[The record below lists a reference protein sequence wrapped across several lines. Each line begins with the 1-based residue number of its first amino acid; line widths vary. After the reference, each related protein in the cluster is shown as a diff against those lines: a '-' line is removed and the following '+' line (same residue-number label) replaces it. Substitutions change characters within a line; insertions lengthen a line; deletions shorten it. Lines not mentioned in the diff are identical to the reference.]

1 MIVLKKIEGLK
12 LTNLAITIGM
22 FDGLHKGHIKL
33 IEAVKKYSELKG
45 CNSAVMSFDM
55 KNNLRMNKEKIILN
69 SVKTSII
76 RKLNV
81 DYYISLDFDDVKNMS
96 PLIFIEHLVNNLGV
110 NIVVCG
116 ADFRFGHKRQGDILY
131 LQKILEEYG
140 KELHIIETEFLDEEK
155 ISSSNIRLHIKNGEI
170 KKANELLGKNFSL
183 DFLPAINEEKYLLQI
198 FYAHFLSPPNGRYIS
213 IFNSGDIRFK
223 TYTIIDEVRGRKI
236 AKTYTDEPIF
246 NDDVSIELIDKC

>member
-1 MIVLKKIEGLK
+1 MIVLKKIEGLN

-45 CNSAVMSFDM
+45 YNSAVMSFDM
-55 KNNLRMNKEKIILN
+55 GNNIRINKEKIILN
-69 SVKTSII
+69 SVKTNII

-81 DYYISLDFDDVKNMS
+81 DYYIYLDFDDVKNMP
-96 PLIFIEHLVNNLGV
+96 PLLFVEHLVNNLGV

-116 ADFRFGHKRQGDILY
+116 ADFRFGYKRHGDIAY
-131 LQKILEEYG
+131 LQKILKEHG
-140 KELHIIETEFLDEEK
+140 KELHIIETEFLNGEK

-183 DFLPAINEEKYLLQI
+183 DFLPVLNEEKYLLQI
-198 FYAHFLSPPNGRYIS
+198 FYNNFVSPPNGKYFS
-213 IFNSGDIRFK
+213 VFNSGDIKFE
-223 TYTIIDEVRGRKI
+223 TYTVIDEVMGRKI

-246 NDDVSIELIDKC
+246 NNDVSVELIDKC